1 MERQDDEATLGP
13 LRMDLMARVGT
24 ALLNVQVTERALR
37 LITTFVF
44 QKSSPITAEQL
55 IAQTNAEQKK
65 TLGYFLAELRKRA
78 NLDVHVDRTLA
89 EFLRRRN
96 LLAHN
101 LSGLPGWNTDTAHG
115 IYIGRCFINELDQM
129 NDEVLK
135 VFTGLVRAWQAQ
147 GGLALPDVPE
157 GFFEEIDEKYVPLID
172 NLFFAKEP
180 E

>member
-1 MERQDDEATLGP
+1 MESQDDVATLGP
-13 LRMDLMARVGT
+13 LRVDLMARIGA
-24 ALLNVQVTERALR
+24 ALLSVQVTERALR
-37 LITTFVF
+37 LIITFVF

-78 NLDVHVDRTLA
+78 DLDVHFDRTLT

-101 LSGLPGWNTDTAHG
+101 LSDLPGWNTDTAHG
-115 IYIGRCFINELDQM
+115 IYIGRCFINELLQM
-129 NDEVLK
+129 NGEVLK

-147 GGLALPDVPE
+147 GGLALDVPE
-157 GFFEEIDEKYVPLID
+157 EFFEEIDEKYVPLID